1 MTRRTALTA
10 LAVVA
15 LAVALGGRPI
25 GSDIYE
31 GGEAREGLV
40 AREMVETGDWILPL
54 WNGTVVPS
62 KPPLFHWLVAAGARL
77 TGAGVTAR
85 TLRAP
90 SVVLGGGV
98 VLLVFLAG
106 RRWGGEDVGFLAALV
121 LATTPQFL
129 REAGDGRVD
138 MTLCTAI
145 TGAQLAFVHAMR
157 GGGPATSVVLA
168 LCLALAMLAKGPVG
182 PGLVGLTAL
191 LFAIGSRRLGAALRL
206 VRPLPVLVFVA
217 IAGGWYALAYLH
229 RGSAFVAKQILSEN
243 GEALLGSDRFP
254 YRSPLFYVVPLLAGG
269 LPWTLALPWAVRGA
283 WRGDLARRYCLL
295 WTAVVFAFFSLAPL
309 KRGAYMLPLRPALAL
324 VIGWWLAEVAR
335 EARPAGGLVRVASGL
350 ALGAAALGIGVAALG
365 AALGAGLVPIER
377 IGAMTAR
384 PDADV
389 AGYFRAAGDAWIQLV
404 ALGVGGAI
412 AAVIAARAL
421 GRGRWRTA
429 SIGIAGA
436 VACTTFLIHGVF
448 VPTRAAQKSVR
459 PFAEAVRARL
469 RPEDP
474 LALLTNDEEIPFI
487 FHVGRRVPVLGAR
500 GRRPPDVPPGYYVLE
515 QEHWDAW
522 NDPPA
527 WSEVLESPH
536 LFSSHRH
543 DLVLVLKR

>member
-1 MTRRTALTA
+1 
-10 LAVVA
+10 
-15 LAVALGGRPI
+15 
-25 GSDIYE
+25 
-31 GGEAREGLV
+31 
-40 AREMVETGDWILPL
+40 
-54 WNGTVVPS
+54 
-62 KPPLFHWLVAAGARL
+62 
-77 TGAGVTAR
+77 VTAR

-429 SIGIAGA
+429 S
-436 VACTTFLIHGVF
+436 
-448 VPTRAAQKSVR
+448 
-459 PFAEAVRARL
+459 
-469 RPEDP
+469 
-474 LALLTNDEEIPFI
+474 
-487 FHVGRRVPVLGAR
+487 
-500 GRRPPDVPPGYYVLE
+500 
-515 QEHWDAW
+515 
-522 NDPPA
+522 
-527 WSEVLESPH
+527 
-536 LFSSHRH
+536 
-543 DLVLVLKR
+543 